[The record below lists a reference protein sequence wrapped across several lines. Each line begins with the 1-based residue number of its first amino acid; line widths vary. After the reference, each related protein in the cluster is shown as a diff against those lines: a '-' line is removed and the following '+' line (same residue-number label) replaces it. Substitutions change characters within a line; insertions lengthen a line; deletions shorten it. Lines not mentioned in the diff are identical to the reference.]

1 LAALL
6 QVRDLSLGYATPRGR
21 VRALRAVDLDVE
33 PGQVVGIVGE
43 SGSGKS
49 TLVAAVIGL
58 LSANALVEEGEIR
71 FEGRDL
77 LALSP
82 DELRQLRGQRISMV
96 FQDPMAALNPVLSI
110 GRQAVDIQYRAA
122 GLSKPEKRARAIDM
136 LRRVG
141 IPDPERRMAS
151 YPHELSGGMRQRV
164 CIAMALI
171 AHPALLIADEPTTA
185 LDVTTEAQIIE
196 LLREVRAL
204 VEGSI
209 LFISHHLGLVAELC
223 DCVVVMYAG
232 EVVENGPVREVFHR
246 PGHPYTRALLACDP
260 ARIETATRELPTIP
274 GDVPNLVEPPRGCA
288 FRARCPHAFER
299 CHEHPPLYDA
309 GVDHVARCFLLDHG

>member
-1 LAALL
+1 VAPLL
-6 QVRDLSLGYATPRGR
+6 EVQDLSLSYRTARGR
-21 VRALRAVDLDVE
+21 VHALRSVDLAVE
-33 PGQVVGIVGE
+33 PGEVVGIVGE

-58 LSANALVEEGEIR
+58 LSGNAQVDAGAIR
-71 FEGRDL
+71 FEDRDL
-77 LALSP
+77 LRLSP
-82 DELRQLRGQRISMV
+82 GELQALRGQRLTMV
-96 FQDPMAALNPVLSI
+96 FQDPMGALNPVLTV
-110 GRQAVDIQYRAA
+110 GQQLTDIQYRA
-122 GLSKPEKRARAIDM
+122 GLPRREKRARAVDM

-141 IPDPERRMAS
+141 IPDPERRLRS

-171 AHPALLIADEPTTA
+171 ASPALLIADEPTTA

-196 LLREVRAL
+196 LLREVRGL
-204 VEGSI
+204 VDGSI

-223 DCVVVMYAG
+223 DRVVVMYAG
-232 EVVENGPVREVFHR
+232 EVVESGPVREVFHN

-274 GDVPNLVEPPRGCA
+274 GDVPNLVDPPRGCP
-288 FRARCPHAFER
+288 FRPRCPHRFER
-299 CHEHPPLYDA
+299 CVEHPPMFDA
-309 GVDHVARCFLLDHG
+309 GAAHLARCFLLDHG